1 MRARGKIPLL
11 PTGGWARKARCHMG
25 KFVKALTVAAMLAVA
40 LLATGSSASA
50 DGGNGKGRPA
60 LPAPAPLSITWES
73 APGGG
78 FGLLGITWE

>member
-1 MRARGKIPLL
+1 
-11 PTGGWARKARCHMG
+11 MG

-60 LPAPAPLSITWES
+60 PAPLSITWES